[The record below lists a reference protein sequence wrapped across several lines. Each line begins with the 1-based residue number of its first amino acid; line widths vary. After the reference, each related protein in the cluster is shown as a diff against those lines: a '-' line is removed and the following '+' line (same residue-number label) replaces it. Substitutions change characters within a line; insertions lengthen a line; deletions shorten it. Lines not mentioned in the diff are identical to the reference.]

1 MGRTSTR
8 GESRKRASSA
18 RSFGSRVPAAKAPKQ
33 LTEHDAVEIQA
44 VGVCDDIDHI
54 GGTKHERYVGI
65 GVGQKRTYAL
75 LPEIGVNLVKCRC
88 VAFERDT
95 FTLTPTPRQGV
106 EVVMTAKRWLDPLI
120 AKSLRD
126 ETQHQRV
133 DARVFLR
140 GKSFQLGKRLCVKA
154 TDAEVCHDIFLAG
167 KGLSKMLSHA
177 LPALQVPVSSDR
189 SLPVCLSVYRL
200 R

>member
-75 LPEIGVNLVKCRC
+75 LPEIGVNLVECRC
-88 VAFERDT
+88 GE
-95 FTLTPTPRQGV
+95 G
-106 EVVMTAKRWLDPLI
+106 
-120 AKSLRD
+120 
-126 ETQHQRV
+126 
-133 DARVFLR
+133 
-140 GKSFQLGKRLCVKA
+140 G
-154 TDAEVCHDIFLAG
+154 
-167 KGLSKMLSHA
+167 
-177 LPALQVPVSSDR
+177 
-189 SLPVCLSVYRL
+189 
-200 R
+200 